1 MKTLPSRLVVSLF
14 AAFVALPAFAQTV
27 ATVNGTA
34 IPQARA
40 DVMISEQKSQGAPE
54 SEQLRNAGATRVLR
68 INALPTFAMKWLLP
82 RLSRFQRDVP
92 NVELKLSTSNAALDT
107 LDGFDVANSEHDTTV
122 SGP

>member
-40 DVMISEQKSQGAPE
+40 DVMISEQKSQG
-54 SEQLRNAGATRVLR
+54 T
-68 INALPTFAMKWLLP
+68 PT
-82 RLSRFQRDVP
+82 
-92 NVELKLSTSNAALDT
+92 
-107 LDGFDVANSEHDTTV
+107 
-122 SGP
+122 